1 MIAWRAWME
10 ACRPKTLVAALVP
23 VVVGGAVY
31 INYADVECIGRKSDY
46 YLTFGACLAFAIGA
60 QIVSNFANDLG
71 DSLKGTDNAAR
82 VGPQRAVANGLIS
95 ASAMKFGVLVAI
107 ALAFVGGL
115 PLGLR
120 EPMLFI
126 PATIALLLALAYTL
140 GPLPLS
146 YLGLGDVFVVACF
159 GVQATALTVYAFHV
173 TVGRSG
179 VFVMPWAPALV
190 AGLGL
195 GLLADNILLANNTRD
210 FETDAAS
217 GKRTTVVRFGRGFAR
232 GLHLFNLVFGLAA
245 LALVFGWLLLVL
257 LPLALKQ
264 HLAFRRAQ
272 TAADFVPF
280 LGQSALVLLLAGA
293 LCVTATCLGW
303 VPVGGIFSR

>member
-1 MIAWRAWME
+1 MIAWRAWIA

-31 INYADVECIGRKSDY
+31 INYADVECLGRKSDY
-46 YLTFGACLAFAIGA
+46 YLTFGACLAFAICA

-71 DSLKGTDNAAR
+71 DSLKGADNAAR

-95 ASAMKFGVLVAI
+95 AQAMKLGVVVAI
-107 ALAFVGGL
+107 ILAFIGGV

-120 EPMLFI
+120 EPLLFI

-159 GVQATALTVYAFHV
+159 GVQATALTVYAFHLM
-173 TVGRSG
+173 VGRSG
-179 VFVMPWAPALV
+179 SLVMPWAPALA

-195 GLLADNILLANNTRD
+195 GLLADNILLSNNARD
-210 FETDAAS
+210 LETDAAT
-217 GKRTTVVRFGRGFAR
+217 GKRTTVVRWGRSFAR
-232 GLHLFNLVFGLAA
+232 GLHLFNLLGGLVA
-245 LALVFGWLLLVL
+245 LALVFGWL
-257 LPLALKQ
+257 PLALLPIALWQ
-264 HLAFRRAQ
+264 HRAFRRAQ
-272 TAADFVPF
+272 APADFVPF
-280 LGQSALVLLLAGA
+280 LGQSALLLLAAGA